1 MISLH
6 EGRGTRRKRTVG
18 RALTL
23 LLQVQG
29 CEPRIW
35 RRLVV
40 RESIWLSQL
49 HDSIQLAFDWFDYQT
64 HTFTLGSRRYGNPVV
79 SEENPV
85 EDDRDIML
93 SDLGLEE
100 GQRLAYRYHFGEG
113 WEVDVLVEATCPVEK
128 RGRYPVCLAGE
139 RAGPPED
146 CGGMVAFHDMLSCL
160 DDPASELGRE
170 WRERL
175 GPDYKPDVCDPVAIT
190 AALRRLKQR

>member
-6 EGRGTRRKRTVG
+6 EGRGARRKRTVG

-49 HDSIQLAFDWFDYQT
+49 HDSIQLVFDWFDYQT
-64 HTFTLGSRRYGNPVV
+64 HTFTLGSRRFGNPVA
-79 SEENPV
+79 SGENSV
-85 EDDRDIML
+85 DDDRDVLL

-113 WEVDVLVEATCPVEK
+113 WEVDVLVESAGPVEK

-146 CGGMVAFHDMLSCL
+146 CGGIEAFHDMLSCL
-160 DDPASELGRE
+160 AGPASELGRE
-170 WRERL
+170 WREWL
-175 GPDYKPDVCDPVAIT
+175 GPDYNPETCDPAAIT
-190 AALRRLKQR
+190 KSLRRLKLR

>member
-1 MISLH
+1 MPPASRTVAGASPFGRATCSIRVTTSGCSSSATRSPITPKAAMRAAPIRGRSASRWRGASDAVRTGACVAGAGKVSSGMISLH

-64 HTFTLGSRRYGNPVV
+64 HNFTVGSRRYGNPVV
-79 SEENPV
+79 TEENPV

-93 SDLGLEE
+93 SDLGLDE
-100 GQRLAYRYHFGEG
+100 GQRLA
-113 WEVDVLVEATCPVEK
+113 
-128 RGRYPVCLAGE
+128 
-139 RAGPPED
+139 
-146 CGGMVAFHDMLSCL
+146 
-160 DDPASELGRE
+160 
-170 WRERL
+170 
-175 GPDYKPDVCDPVAIT
+175 
-190 AALRRLKQR
+190 